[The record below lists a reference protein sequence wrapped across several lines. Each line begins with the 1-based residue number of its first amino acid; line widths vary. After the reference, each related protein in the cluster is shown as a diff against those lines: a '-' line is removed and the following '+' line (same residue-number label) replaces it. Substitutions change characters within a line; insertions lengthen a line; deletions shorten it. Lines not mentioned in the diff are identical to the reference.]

1 LFFLAKMSQDAIDNV
16 LVVNTGDDLYRS
28 TTAIANFNVDIDT
41 RLSRWAHALE
51 TATDSL
57 TGQLNPLF
65 QFTIIG
71 TIVRVE
77 HALFRLAHLNEK
89 HFFILGNFPLAL

>member
-1 LFFLAKMSQDAIDNV
+1 MFFLAKMSQDAIDNV
-16 LVVNTGDDLYRS
+16 LVVNTGDDRYRS

-51 TATDSL
+51 TAIHSL

-65 QFTIIG
+65 QLTLIG
-71 TIVRVE
+71 TIIRVE
-77 HALFRLAHLNEK
+77 RALFSLAHLNEK
-89 HFFILGNFPLAL
+89 HFSISGNFPLAL